1 MTMAILCFKNEW
13 LQMRVN
19 TGYIF
24 GGLLILST
32 VVIWFVFRKR
42 ENVFNSLFT
51 AGNLVVCSA
60 IGLVLYGSERMKVVP
75 AALVREG
82 IHQTRIPFSKI
93 NLILC
98 IITVAG
104 MFIIGLND
112 ILKLK
117 QADR

>member
-1 MTMAILCFKNEW
+1 MMKLFKIVYNSFIWAMTIAILCFKSEW

-19 TGYIF
+19 TGYIL

-42 ENVFNSLFT
+42 ENVF
-51 AGNLVVCSA
+51 
-60 IGLVLYGSERMKVVP
+60 IMYGAERMKVVP
-75 AALVREG
+75 AALIREG

-93 NLILC
+93 NLVLC

-104 MFIIGLND
+104 ILMIGLSD
-112 ILKLK
+112 IFKIR
-117 QADR
+117 QAGK

>member
-1 MTMAILCFKNEW
+1 
-13 LQMRVN
+13 
-19 TGYIF
+19 
-24 GGLLILST
+24 
-32 VVIWFVFRKR
+32 
-42 ENVFNSLFT
+42 
-51 AGNLVVCSA
+51 
-60 IGLVLYGSERMKVVP
+60 MKVVP